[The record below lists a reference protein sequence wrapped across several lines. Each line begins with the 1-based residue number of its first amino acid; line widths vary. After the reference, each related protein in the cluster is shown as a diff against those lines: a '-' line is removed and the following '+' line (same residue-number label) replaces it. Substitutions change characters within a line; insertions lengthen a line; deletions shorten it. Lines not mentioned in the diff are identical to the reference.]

1 LRQTV
6 QESCKSSC
14 AARCTKL
21 GENVM
26 LFSKIV
32 EQPVTARIHLNL
44 EKLQKIEKPQNHGY
58 AACRELRGQQR
69 GWSRSQLRKS
79 TIRTIPRSYHLA
91 EKRRKG
97 KKKNTPRYRR
107 S

>member
-79 TIRTIPRSYHLA
+79 TSRTIPRS
-91 EKRRKG
+91 
-97 KKKNTPRYRR
+97 
-107 S
+107 